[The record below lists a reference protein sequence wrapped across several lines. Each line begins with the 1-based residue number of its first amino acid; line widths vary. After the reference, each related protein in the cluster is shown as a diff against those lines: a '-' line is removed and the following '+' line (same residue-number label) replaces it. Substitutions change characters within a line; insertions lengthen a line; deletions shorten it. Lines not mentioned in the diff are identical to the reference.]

1 MVCYAV
7 PPYFLYHTLLSVLT
21 LLYAGIKNI
30 ISILAHILSI
40 KSTSRHT
47 NSFSSSISLQ
57 IRILHNLHLSFSK
70 MTFFTYT
77 YFKLLFSNAPCITVT
92 FSLLFIRRR
101 RKFIIIEEKTVHIHN
116 LFLQIMLFLI
126 L

>member
-7 PPYFLYHTLLSVLT
+7 PPYFLYHTLFSVLT

-70 MTFFTYT
+70 MTFFTHT

-92 FSLLFIRRR
+92 FPCYLYADDANSSSAKRRQYT
-101 RKFIIIEEKTVHIHN
+101 FIIYSYK
-116 LFLQIMLFLI
+116 LCFP
-126 L
+126 